1 MDAPQTKKQSQK
13 GAKEKRQGVNG
24 PGFSQKHVR
33 ACEALGEKRAKA
45 LGEGRAKDLKKK

>member
-1 MDAPQTKKQSQK
+1 MDAPQTKKQSHK

-33 ACEALGEKRAKA
+33 ASEEK
-45 LGEGRAKDLKKK
+45 RAKDLKKKKK